1 MRHCEARSNPEK
13 QFKLKMNS
21 KKQHNP
27 EASESIDSSRRTGLR
42 GNDMLSDGQRGND
55 MPSEALE
62 SMSSLQRYVRGMGS
76 MLSKASAVFILTD
89 ENVAPFWLPEVAHW
103 LHCDAATDI
112 IIKSGEEH
120 KNLQTVQRIWKTLMK
135 HHADRNALLVNLGG
149 GVITDLGG
157 FAASTYKRGIMFINV
172 PTTLLAMVDAA
183 IGGKTGIDFG
193 SAKNQIGTFAEAEG
207 VLINPNFLITLP
219 TRELLSGL
227 SEMQKYGFIADGK
240 LLQVDLENYEQYIV
254 RAGEIKREIVAQDP
268 QEAGLRKVLNF
279 GHTFG
284 HAIESH
290 DLTTDHPLLHGESVA
305 LGMCAALWLSV
316 KQLGLDAKVLQSYE
330 KQLPMLLSEAE
341 IALSEADVEPI
352 LSYLVYDKKNKGEKP
367 QFVLLKAV
375 GEPVWDVEVEPSL
388 VREALDYVIT
398 KVSKR

>member
-1 MRHCEARSNPEK
+1 MND
-13 QFKLKMNS
+13 KLKNTISNAS
-21 KKQHNP
+21 K
-27 EASESIDSSRRTGLR
+27 
-42 GNDMLSDGQRGND
+42 
-55 MPSEALE
+55 
-62 SMSSLQRYVRGMGS
+62 
-76 MLSKASAVFILTD
+76 VFILTD

-112 IIKSGEEH
+112 IIKAAEAH

-157 FAASTYKRGIMFINV
+157 FAASTYKRGIKFINV

-183 IGGKTGIDFG
+183 IGGKTGADFG
-193 SAKNQIGTFAEAEG
+193 GAKNQIGTFAEAEE
-207 VLINPNFLITLP
+207 VLINPDFLSTLP

-227 SEMQKYGFIADGK
+227 SEMLKYGFIADAK
-240 LLQVDLENYEQYIV
+240 LLQADLENYEQHIV

-268 QEAGLRKVLNF
+268 HETGLRKILNF
-279 GHTFG
+279 GHTIG

-290 DLTTDHPLLHGESVA
+290 SLTTDCPLLHGESVA

-316 KQLGLDAKVLQSYE
+316 KLLGLDEKMLQSYE

-388 VREALDYVIT
+388 VREALDYVIK